1 MDLLKEIPSKEC
13 TIQVYR
19 YNGKYIL
26 KIGKDN
32 LEQVFKIGET
42 DVFGIEDVEKM
53 ITQEL
58 IINSIQR
65 FEGMKKEFDLVLN
78 LKNTN
83 T

>member
-1 MDLLKEIPSKEC
+1 MDLLKEIPNEGC
-13 TIQVYR
+13 TIQVYQ

-42 DVFGIEDVEKM
+42 DVFGTEDVEKM

-58 IINSIQR
+58 IENSIQR